1 MYKENPLTIKSGN
14 NICIPA
20 IYAFD
25 DEKKSEKAI
34 ILLHGIST
42 DKNEYLD
49 FYKTLSFDLVKNN
62 YSTVR
67 IDFRGHGDSTLP
79 PSEFTISSQVDD
91 LITTIDWLIK
101 EKGFKKVNLLGTSF
115 GAAPCIF
122 VSNILPQ
129 FIDEIFLVAPVLDYK
144 KTFITPISE
153 WGKDLFTNIIDDVL
167 IKKQNLYITDTF
179 YIQSRLVAE
188 MAIIDVL
195 DFAKKTDKIF
205 HTIHGDADS
214 MVDYSIT
221 LAASQ
226 TANNIRLYS
235 FKDMEHGFTDM
246 NDEDGVT
253 DITKNNVTRILNIIK
268 NTDRK

>member
-1 MYKENPLTIKSGN
+1 MYKESSLTIKSGN

-25 DEKKSEKAI
+25 DEKKSEKALV
-34 ILLHGIST
+34 LLHGIST
-42 DKNEYLD
+42 NKNEYLD
-49 FYKTLSFDLVKNN
+49 FYKTLSIDLVKNY

-67 IDFRGHGDSTLP
+67 IDFRGHGDSALP

-91 LITTIDWLIK
+91 LITTINWLIK

-129 FIDEIFLVAPVLDYK
+129 FIDEVFLIAPVLDYK
-144 KTFITPISE
+144 KTFITPMSE
-153 WGKDLFTNIIDDVL
+153 WGKGLFKNIIDDVL
-167 IKKQNLYITDTF
+167 IKKQNLYMTDTF
-179 YIQSRLVAE
+179 YIHSQLVSE
-188 MAIIDVL
+188 MEIINIL
-195 DFAKKTDKIF
+195 NLAKETDKIF

-214 MVDYSIT
+214 MVAYPIT

-226 TANNIRLYS
+226 TIDNIKLYS
-235 FKDMEHGFTDM
+235 FKDMEHGFTDI
-246 NDEDGVT
+246 NDDDGVT
-253 DITKNNVTRILNIIK
+253 EITRKNITRILNIIK